1 LYRND
6 DPWAPV
12 LRILARNGKLVLQ
25 WPYEV
30 GNGSTVGE
38 LVPLDDGWFAVGA
51 VRDPRRIRFDG
62 EADGKA
68 IVAEYNGGRWY
79 RSFEE

>member
-1 LYRND
+1 
-6 DPWAPV
+6 
-12 LRILARNGKLVLQ
+12 
-25 WPYEV
+25 
-30 GNGSTVGE
+30 
-38 LVPLDDGWFAVGA
+38 VGA

-62 EADGKA
+62 AADGKA